1 MDAYS
6 KDSLRGVGGGDDGE
20 KKVKRSESGTEEVDL
35 TLGLSL
41 GGRLGAKRRRLEG
54 HAGSSSAAP
63 APPAPVGTN
72 SSQGTGFPPNGVAVE
87 PSALLRATLNPF
99 PGSAGAAGVQPSA
112 TPLISSIKQEPVE
125 GTARADGRSL
135 SSAVVPRSVGTN
147 GVMPTTSSLA
157 SAVMMAAILG
167 TRGASQRALAR
178 EMPLV
183 WTSGLHN
190 GMRTVGFLY
199 QYSRVDELR
208 IMCVCH
214 GSFLTPAEFVEHAGG
229 GRVANPLRSIIVK
242 TPSWL

>member
-6 KDSLRGVGGGDDGE
+6 KDMPRGVSGGDDGE
-20 KKVKRSESGTEEVDL
+20 KKVRRSESRTEEVDL

-41 GGRLGAKRRRLEG
+41 GGRFGAKRRRVEG
-54 HAGSSSAAP
+54 LAGSSSVAV

-87 PSALLRATLNPF
+87 PSALLRATATLNPF
-99 PGSAGAAGVQPSA
+99 LGRAGAAGFQPSA

-125 GTARADGRSL
+125 GTPRAEGRGL
-135 SSAVVPRSVGTN
+135 SSAVVPW
-147 GVMPTTSSLA
+147 SSLA
-157 SAVMMAAILG
+157 SAVMIAATLG
-167 TRGASQRALAR
+167 SRGEQQGASGRPAALR

-183 WTSGLHN
+183 WTRGLHN

-229 GRVANPLRSIIVK
+229 GQVANPLRSIIVK

>member
-6 KDSLRGVGGGDDGE
+6 KDMPRGVGGGDDGE
-20 KKVKRSESGTEEVDL
+20 KKVRRSESGTEEVDL
-35 TLGLSL
+35 TLELSL
-41 GGRLGAKRRRLEG
+41 GGRLGAKRRRVE
-54 HAGSSSAAP
+54 
-63 APPAPVGTN
+63 
-72 SSQGTGFPPNGVAVE
+72 E

-99 PGSAGAAGVQPSA
+99 LGSACAAEVQPSA
-112 TPLISSIKQEPVE
+112 TPLRSIKMEPVE
-125 GTARADGRSL
+125 GTPRAEGRSL
-135 SSAVVPRSVGTN
+135 SSAVVPWSEGTN
-147 GVMPTTSSLA
+147 GVMATASSLA
-157 SAVMMAAILG
+157 VAVMMAATLG
-167 TRGASQRALAR
+167 SRGEQQGASERHAALAR

-229 GRVANPLRSIIVK
+229 GQVANPLRSIIVK